1 MRLGQL
7 CGLMLNQAPP
17 NDQLHSVIS
26 ITGNL
31 QETDTQEVADKDI
44 KSPVKRLKENISPN
58 VAFERNY
65 LKMCLQALVRQNAN
79 LFVL

>member
-7 CGLMLNQAPP
+7 CGLMLNQAPSSE
-17 NDQLHSVIS
+17 QLHSVIS

-44 KSPVKRLKENISPN
+44 KSPVKRLMENISPN

-65 LKMCLQALVRQNAN
+65 LKMCV
-79 LFVL
+79 VLMDSQFSD